1 MIQFTKIIY
10 EMLELKTLELKL
22 SVLEIDIYDVADY
35 FFKIII
41 KDKKI
46 NNISDVAYYVY
57 NIKINKIIEYI
68 NNKHITDKNLK
79 LGDFEDM
86 FK

>member
-1 MIQFTKIIY
+1 
-10 EMLELKTLELKL
+10 MLELKTELKL
-22 SVLEIDIYDVADY
+22 SVLEIDIDDVADC

-57 NIKINKIIEYI
+57 NIKINQIIEYI

>member
-1 MIQFTKIIY
+1 MMQFNKIIY
-10 EMLELKTLELKL
+10 EMLELKTLELRL
-22 SVLEIDIYDVADY
+22 LVLEIDIDDVADY

-46 NNISDVAYYVY
+46 NNISDVAFYVY